1 MADIARQ
8 IKEGRVR
15 KHMRQREVAAM
26 LGRTRATV
34 SAWERGKAKPRL
46 EEWLKLVKLLGL
58 GGK

>member
-1 MADIARQ
+1 MTIAEQ
-8 IKEGRVR
+8 IRKGRVC
-15 KHMRQREVAAM
+15 KGMRQREIAAI